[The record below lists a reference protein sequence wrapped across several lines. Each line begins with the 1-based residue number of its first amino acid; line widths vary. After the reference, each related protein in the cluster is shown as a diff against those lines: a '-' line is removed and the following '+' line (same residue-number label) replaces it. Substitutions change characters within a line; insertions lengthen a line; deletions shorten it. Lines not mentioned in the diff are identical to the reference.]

1 MLKPTS
7 PITTDVK
14 SEDVSKL
21 IAAPSQ
27 AFALRTEIALRSA
40 IRIAAGD
47 GARKGRPGPGSTHSK
62 SKSRSRSSER
72 SWAGQEYQQTPW
84 DAVRRPS
91 SSSAQ
96 RWAAVERTLGQRR

>member
-1 MLKPTS
+1 MLKRTS

-27 AFALRTEIALRSA
+27 AFALRAEIALRSA

-47 GARKGRPGPGSTHSK
+47 GARKGRPCPGSPHSK
-62 SKSRSRSSER
+62 SKSSRSSER
-72 SWAGQEYQQTPW
+72 SWAGKEYQQTPW

-91 SSSAQ
+91 SSLAPEMQ
-96 RWAAVERTLGQRR
+96 IGRE